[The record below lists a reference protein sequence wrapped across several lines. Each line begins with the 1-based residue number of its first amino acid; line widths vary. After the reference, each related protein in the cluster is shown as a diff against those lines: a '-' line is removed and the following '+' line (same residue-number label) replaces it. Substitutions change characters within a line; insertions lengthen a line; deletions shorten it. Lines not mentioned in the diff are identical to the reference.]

1 MDTLEV
7 AASQAST
14 ATTSSLRKVS
24 DKILFSDFTSILE
37 EISKIPKQRTGP
49 NSGIGKNEQKRRIL
63 QSFLDKWRSTAKTMI
78 EQDPVNKGLVDD
90 NFFQVLRLLLPN
102 EDRRVYNL
110 KEAKLAALIVDAL
123 CISNTDASKKLLN
136 YRVNNANN
144 KDGGK
149 YNNILSFKIDLIPKL

>member
-1 MDTLEV
+1 MDTVEV
-7 AASQAST
+7 ASSQAST
-14 ATTSSLRKVS
+14 ASTSPLRKVS

-90 NFFQVLRLLLPN
+90 NFFQVLRLLLPS

-149 YNNILSFKIDLIPKL
+149 NNNILSYKLI

>member
-1 MDTLEV
+1 MDTVEV
-7 AASQAST
+7 ASSQAST
-14 ATTSSLRKVS
+14 ASASTLRKVS

-37 EISKIPKQRTGP
+37 EISKIPKQRAGP

-63 QSFLDKWRSTAKTMI
+63 QGFLDKWRSTAKTMI
-78 EQDPVNKGLVDD
+78 EQDPINKGLVDD
-90 NFFQVLRLLLPN
+90 NFFQVLRLLLPS

-149 YNNILSFKIDLIPKL
+149 NNNI